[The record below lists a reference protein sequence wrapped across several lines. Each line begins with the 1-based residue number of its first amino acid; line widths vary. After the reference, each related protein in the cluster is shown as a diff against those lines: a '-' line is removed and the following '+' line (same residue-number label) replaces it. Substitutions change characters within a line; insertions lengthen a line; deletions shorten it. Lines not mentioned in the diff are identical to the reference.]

1 MHLTNIYIK
10 AEKLFS
16 MRHNL
21 SHSIFT
27 VRHTAAPCY
36 GRTLTMP
43 THAPVTAT
51 TADTKSEKL
60 AQRLSRIIARLHQ
73 GEHIDK
79 HQLAAEFGTTIR
91 TIERDLHQRLHGIAE
106 RNAQGQWQLTLTARS
121 TIPARHLHGYARMA
135 GTERLSPMPAC
146 PTCWANST
154 PPNRT
159 APPTC
164 SPYRTKTWA
173 EAPAPSRRCKRPSSS
188 NTPATSPTKPNRATP
203 TPTA

>member
-10 AEKLFS
+10 AEKLLS
-16 MRHNL
+16 MRHTL
-21 SHSIFT
+21 SHPIFT

-43 THAPVTAT
+43 NHALVTAT

-91 TIERDLHQRLHGIAE
+91 TIERDLDGD
-106 RNAQGQWQLTLTARS
+106 N
-121 TIPARHLHGYARMA
+121 
-135 GTERLSPMPAC
+135 
-146 PTCWANST
+146 
-154 PPNRT
+154 
-159 APPTC
+159 
-164 SPYRTKTWA
+164 
-173 EAPAPSRRCKRPSSS
+173 
-188 NTPATSPTKPNRATP
+188 
-203 TPTA
+203 